1 MRVVHSGARNG
12 PGPHPLGWNRAH
24 CKDGSEKVAKW
35 RPRVY
40 LVNVDAAT
48 QNPAAQTLDTDAIVM
63 LAFELESVEWT
74 VASAIDAV
82 SETLTAQD

>member
-1 MRVVHSGARNG
+1 M
-12 PGPHPLGWNRAH
+12 
-24 CKDGSEKVAKW
+24 
-35 RPRVY
+35 
-40 LVNVDAAT
+40 NVDAAT